1 MDGRRDPDRVVRVLG
16 ALGAGV
22 IGLQEVDAR
31 RGADQFRR
39 LAEGAGLEGLAA
51 PTIGRGGAGCYG
63 NLLLTRLPVLSERRH
78 DLSVPGREPRGAL
91 EVLLDAGGRPL
102 RVVVTHLGLSWRE
115 RGLQARRLVAAL
127 PEDDLPTVLLGD
139 LNTWVPREPALRFL
153 QARFGPGP
161 APATFPSRYPVL
173 ALDRAWAPARALRAH
188 GVLRDR
194 LARVASDHLPVHARV
209 ALGS

>member
-1 MDGRRDPDRVVRVLG
+1 MDGARDPERVGSVLRE
-16 ALGAGV
+16 LDAGV
-22 IGLQEVDAR
+22 IGLQEVDSR
-31 RGADQFRR
+31 RGHDQFVR
-39 LAEGAGLEGLAA
+39 LAEVSGHQPLCGA
-51 PTIGRGGAGCYG
+51 TIGRGEAARYG
-63 NLLLTRLPVLSERRH
+63 NLLLTRLPILSERHH

-91 EVLLDAGGRPL
+91 EALLDVGGRPL

-161 APATFPSRYPVL
+161 APATFPSRYPVF
-173 ALDRAWAPARALRAH
+173 ALDRAWAPARTLRGH
-188 GVLRDR
+188 GVVRDR
-194 LARVASDHLPVHARV
+194 LARLASDHLPVHASV
-209 ALGS
+209 ALS